1 MATYEDVNW
10 MATYKDINWMATY
23 KDINQMATG
32 IMDRLQDV
40 QRRQNLYSQK

>member
-1 MATYEDVNW
+1 MPTYKDINW
-10 MATYKDINWMATY
+10 MATYKDVNWMATY

-40 QRRQNLYSQK
+40 PRRQNLYGQK